1 MRRLGDGLR
10 LERQVDA
17 EDVLQ
22 ERAERVRVLLGPNGV
37 VLDVAQI
44 PPFLLVDPRLVH
56 QPRQDVVQRAC
67 RALEL
72 DHLSCQLVDATGDG
86 RAAAEDLVLDLVD
99 VVLEA
104 GDDRLIAVDDV
115 VDDRV
120 RDRHRAPPQQI
131 RARLEPPTHRPQLRR
146 VAVAHGDDELRADE
160 DLDLAEHDRL
170 RLVHVAGR
178 SQDDEER
185 VPVALELRALM
196 RLDCVLDRE
205 LVQVELARHR
215 GELLL
220 ARLVEAQPGDRAAG
234 LAGGVQLGEVVGLRR
249 TTAVAVDGAVDD
261 HARTVSSLPAGSP
274 ARAARNRSWEGVR
287 LDPHHDG
294 GATPSV

>member
-1 MRRLGDGLR
+1 MSSS
-10 LERQVDA
+10 
-17 EDVLQ
+17 
-22 ERAERVRVLLGPNGV
+22 GP
-37 VLDVAQI
+37 
-44 PPFLLVDPRLVH
+44 
-56 QPRQDVVQRAC
+56 C

-72 DHLSCQLVDATGDG
+72 DHLSGQLIDATGDG
-86 RAAAEDLVLDLVD
+86 WAAAEDLILDLVD

-120 RDRHRAPPQQI
+120 RDRHRAPPEQV
-131 RARLEPPTHRPQLRR
+131 RARLEPPPHRPQLRR
-146 VAVAHGDDELRADE
+146 IAVAHGDDELRADE
-160 DLDLAEHDRL
+160 DRDLAEHDRL

-178 SQDDEER
+178 PQDDEER

-196 RLDCVLDRE
+196 RLDGVLDRE

-215 GELLL
+215 RELLL
-220 ARLVEAQPGDRAAG
+220 ARLVEAQPGDCVAG

-261 HARTVSSLPAGSP
+261 HARTVSPRLAALRGSLS
-274 ARAARNRSWEGVR
+274 
-287 LDPHHDG
+287 
-294 GATPSV
+294 